1 MLKSEEI
8 VQRVLASLNENG
20 HAFMLVGSYA
30 TNLYCVPRGT
40 QDIDLVVE
48 ARFIKAAQQIAAS
61 HPAIHLDPQLGFES
75 VTATK
80 RVLLTSDDT
89 DFKVEVFELSNDP
102 HDQSRFRRRLPVEL
116 YDQPAWVA
124 TAEDT
129 IVTKLNWSAK
139 TGRGKDRDDAQNV
152 MAAQHETLDWPYI
165 EDWCRQH
172 GTLEKLQEL
181 RTQLGV

>member
-1 MLKSEEI
+1 MLKSELI
-8 VQRVLASLNENG
+8 VKRVLASLNEHG
-20 HAFMLVGSYA
+20 HSFMLVGSYA

-48 ARFIKAAQQIAAS
+48 SKFVTAAQEIAAA
-61 HPAIHLDPQLGFES
+61 HDDIHLDRQLGFES

-80 RVLLTSDDT
+80 RVLLTADDT
-89 DFKVEVFELSNDP
+89 DFKVEVFELSNEA
-102 HDQSRFRRRLPVEL
+102 HDRSRFSRRLPVTL
-116 YDQPAWVA
+116 YDEQAWVA
-124 TAEDT
+124 TPEDT
-129 IVTKLNWSAK
+129 IVTKINWAVK

-165 EDWCRQH
+165 EEWCGVH
-172 GTLEKLQEL
+172 GTLEKLHEL

>member
-8 VQRVLASLNENG
+8 VKQVLASLSKHG
-20 HAFMLVGSYA
+20 HSFMLVGSYA

-48 ARFIKAAQQIAAS
+48 AEFIAAAREIAQS
-61 HPAIHLDPQLGFES
+61 HPEIHLDPQLGFES

-80 RVLLTSDDT
+80 RVLLTADDT
-89 DFKVEVFELSNDP
+89 DFKVEIFELSNDP
-102 HDQSRFRRRLPVEL
+102 HDQARFQRRLPIDL
-116 YDQPAWVA
+116 YDERAWVA
-124 TAEDT
+124 TPEDT
-129 IVTKLNWSAK
+129 IITKLNWSQK

-152 MAAQHETLDWPYI
+152 MATQHETLDWPYI
-165 EDWCRQH
+165 ASWCERH
-172 GTLEKLQEL
+172 GTHEKLAEL

>member
-1 MLKSEEI
+1 MLKSELI
-8 VQRVLASLNENG
+8 VKRVLASLNEHG

-48 ARFIKAAQQIAAS
+48 SKFISAAQEIAS
-61 HPAIHLDPQLGFES
+61 EHPDIHLDRQLGFES

-80 RVLLTSDDT
+80 RVLLTADDT

-102 HDQSRFRRRLPVEL
+102 HDQSRFQRRLAVEL
-116 YDQPAWVA
+116 YDEKAWVA

-129 IVTKLNWSAK
+129 IVTKLNWAAK

-165 EDWCRQH
+165 EHWCGEH
-172 GTLEKLQEL
+172 GTLEKLSEL

>member
-8 VQRVLASLNENG
+8 VKQVLASLNEHG
-20 HAFMLVGSYA
+20 YAFMLVGSYA

-48 ARFIKAAQQIAAS
+48 AKFIRAAQDIAKS
-61 HPAIHLDPQLGFES
+61 HPDIHCDPQLGFES

-80 RVLLTSDDT
+80 RVLLTADNT
-89 DFKVEVFELSNDP
+89 DFKVEVFELSQDP
-102 HDQSRFRRRLPVEL
+102 HDQSRFKRKLPIEL
-116 YDQPAWVA
+116 YDEQAWVA

-129 IVTKLNWSAK
+129 IVTKLNWAEK

-165 EDWCRQH
+165 ERWCQEH
-172 GTLEKLQEL
+172 GTMEKLIEL

>member
-8 VQRVLASLNENG
+8 VQRVLVSLNENG

-48 ARFIKAAQQIAAS
+48 AKFITAAQQIAQA
-61 HPAIHLDPQLGFES
+61 HPIIHLDPQLGFES

-80 RVLLTSDDT
+80 RVLLTADGT
-89 DFKVEVFELSNDP
+89 DFKVEVFELSDDP
-102 HDQSRFRRRLPVEL
+102 HDQARFLRRLSVQL
-116 YDQPAWVA
+116 YEQPAWVA

-129 IVTKLNWSAK
+129 IITKLNWAMK

-152 MAAQHETLDWPYI
+152 MAAQHESLDWPYI
-165 EDWCRQH
+165 EHWCRQH
-172 GTLEKLQEL
+172 GTLKKLIEL
-181 RTQLGV
+181 RRQLGV